1 MLFGLPWWALI
12 PLLAIGGGLFLE
24 YRKQELKAEEKR
36 MASSKEINELRK
48 IIQSL
53 KSRIEKIEGMMNS
66 SAKSTQTKSTQK
78 RSVPLDDIE
87 IKDEYYSDDENEST
101 QRKVQN

>member
-12 PLLAIGGGLFLE
+12 PLLAIGGGLFIE

-36 MASSKEINELRK
+36 MASSKEVNELRR

-53 KSRIEKIEGMMNS
+53 KARIERLEGMTKPSTNS
-66 SAKSTQTKSTQK
+66 EAK

-87 IKDEYYSDDENEST
+87 IKDEYYSDGDSEST
-101 QRKVQN
+101 QSRIKN

>member
-12 PLLAIGGGLFLE
+12 PLLAIGGGLFIE

-48 IIQSL
+48 IIQNH
-53 KSRIEKIEGMMNS
+53 KSRIENLEAKASSTKAE
-66 SAKSTQTKSTQK
+66 SAKN
-78 RSVPLDDIE
+78 VPLDDIE
-87 IKDEYYSDDENEST
+87 IKDEYYSDGDGKSSN
-101 QRKVQN
+101 RVRN

>member
-12 PLLAIGGGLFLE
+12 PIIAIVGGLFIE

-36 MASSKEINELRK
+36 MTSSKEIHELRK

-53 KSRIEKIEGMMNS
+53 KSRIEKLES
-66 SAKSTQTKSTQK
+66 SASSQASNAKK
-78 RSVPLDDIE
+78 SVPLDDIE
-87 IKDEYYSDDENEST
+87 IKDEYYSDENDDST
-101 QRKVQN
+101 RSRVQN

>member
-12 PLLAIGGGLFLE
+12 PIIAIAGGLFIE

-48 IIQSL
+48 IIHNL
-53 KSRIEKIEGMMNS
+53 KSRIEKLEGSMNS
-66 SAKSTQTKSTQK
+66 SSSGVKKD
-78 RSVPLDDIE
+78 VPLDDIE
-87 IKDEYYSDDENEST
+87 IKDEYYSSEDENSS
-101 QRKVQN
+101 RSRVQN

>member
-36 MASSKEINELRK
+36 MASSTEINELRR
-48 IIQSL
+48 IIQNL
-53 KSRIEKIEGMMNS
+53 KTRIEKIEGKVNS
-66 SAKSTQTKSTQK
+66 SAEKATKK
-78 RSVPLDDIE
+78 EVPLDDIE
-87 IKDEYYSDDENEST
+87 IRDDYYSDEEDEST
-101 QRKVQN
+101 KRRVQN

>member
-36 MASSKEINELRK
+36 MTSSTEINELRR

-53 KSRIEKIEGMMNS
+53 KTRIEKVEEKMNY
-66 SAKSTQTKSTQK
+66 STEKATKK
-78 RSVPLDDIE
+78 DVPLDDIE
-87 IKDEYYSDDENEST
+87 IKDEYYSDGNDDST
-101 QRKVQN
+101 RNRVQN